1 MSLKI
6 LGISDWLKC
15 SIELKK
21 KKNPCPE
28 QLDATEPRGLALLSW
43 LITEFKTS

>member
-21 KKNPCPE
+21 KKIHAQNNWMQQSPE
-28 QLDATEPRGLALLSW
+28 AW
-43 LITEFKTS
+43 CF